1 MTRTELREWL
11 QTLGLVA
18 LPIMVA
24 FTGNAV
30 AKSNAT
36 READA
41 RMVEIAAQVLAGPVN
56 DSTRPLRVWALNVLG
71 RHSDV
76 PFGAAAESILIRHG
90 TITFVTP
97 RAVHVLTFTQCDSTG
112 KNCRPLRV
120 EEVERQ

>member
-1 MTRTELREWL
+1 VNWDKVREWL

-18 LPIMVA
+18 IPIIVGIA
-24 FTGNAV
+24 GNAV

-56 DSTRPLRVWALNVLG
+56 DSTRPLRVWAVKVLG

-76 PFGAAAESILIRHG
+76 PFSAGAESTLVRHG
-90 TITFVTP
+90 GLTTQFGGRVFVTQSFS
-97 RAVHVLTFTQCDSTG
+97 LCDSTG
-112 KNCRPLRV
+112 KNCYRLAPWSK
-120 EEVERQ
+120 